1 MQRVPSLFVAE
12 SDLGG
17 RGIFTAAP
25 IPDGSLIEICP
36 VIVIPGDERRLI
48 DKTTIY
54 DYYFLWGEEE
64 EDCAMALGY
73 GSLYNHSFTP
83 NAIYEADFEHK
94 TMRFFALKDIAAG
107 EEITVN
113 YNGSPEDDEAVWF
126 EIRE

>member
-17 RGIFTAAP
+17 RGIFTAAL
-25 IPDGSLIEICP
+25 IPEGSLIEICP
-36 VIVIPGDERRLI
+36 VIVIPGDERQLI

-54 DYYFLWGEEE
+54 DYYFLWGSQE

-73 GSLYNHSFTP
+73 GSLYNHSFAP

-94 TMRFFALKDIAAG
+94 TIRFFALKDIEVG

-126 EIRE
+126 EAS

>member
-25 IPDGSLIEICP
+25 IPEGSLIEICP
-36 VIVIPGDERRLI
+36 VIVIPGDERQLI

-83 NAIYEADFEHK
+83 NAIYEADFEFK
-94 TMRFFALKDIAAG
+94 TMRFFALKDIEAG
-107 EEITVN
+107 EEIMVN
-113 YNGSPEDDEAVWF
+113 YNGSPEDKEAVWF
-126 EIRE
+126 ESK